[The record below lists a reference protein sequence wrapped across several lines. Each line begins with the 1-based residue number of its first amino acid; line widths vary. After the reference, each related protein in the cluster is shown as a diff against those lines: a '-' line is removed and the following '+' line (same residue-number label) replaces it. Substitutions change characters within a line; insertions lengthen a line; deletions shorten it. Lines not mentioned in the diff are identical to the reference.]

1 MLLLLFIELWNF
13 FLSSNN
19 VIGWLRIRKYNLLFT
34 TSNGPPTLWSE
45 ESREIKSRLD
55 GEARKCNDDNS
66 QPPHCVNF
74 EIQRKHCAGTA
85 SFFFFLWEMTRT
97 IGKISNADRVNWM
110 TSMQSRFVTNV
121 FPDGRCYY
129 TILLFTKAIFE
140 FHNDFSMELFET
152 VKIRARLWVYCRWVY
167 HDTANFIRICKSYR
181 CIMVTFLLSCF
192 FTSIR

>member
-13 FLSSNN
+13 FLSSTN

-34 TSNGPPTLWSE
+34 SSNGPPTLWSE

-85 SFFFFLWEMTRT
+85 SFFFFFVGNDEDDRQNLERRQSELNDIYAVTVCNQCISRWEMLLYNIVIHKGDFWVSQRFFDG
-97 IGKISNADRVNWM
+97 IIWDRK
-110 TSMQSRFVTNV
+110 
-121 FPDGRCYY
+121 D
-129 TILLFTKAIFE
+129 
-140 FHNDFSMELFET
+140 
-152 VKIRARLWVYCRWVY
+152 
-167 HDTANFIRICKSYR
+167 
-181 CIMVTFLLSCF
+181 
-192 FTSIR
+192 